1 MQALEPANVGGG
13 KRSNGHKGTCK
24 CPICKNM
31 MKKKSGGNKY
41 LELKKTNSTGTSSV
55 VKGGSKIQALEPASI
70 GGGKRS
76 NGHKTTCKCP
86 ICVNMKH
93 QQVSKKNRRVTRGK
107 RTRRG
112 GDKDDDD
119 DTNDDDTDK
128 DIDDVDTDTND
139 DTDSKKP
146 PSITGGRKKRKGKGN
161 GHKLTCTCPICK
173 NMRKSG
179 TKKGGVKSPY
189 DPEKPKETTTEQIDN
204 MEKGLPTPA
213 GEGAQQNVG
222 GSRRRRSRKS
232 RKTRRRR

>member
-1 MQALEPANVGGG
+1 MQDLKPANVGGG
-13 KRSNGHKGTCK
+13 KRSNGHKADCG

-31 MKKKSGGNKY
+31 MKEKSGGNKY
-41 LELKKTNSTGTSSV
+41 LALKTNSTGTSSV

-70 GGGKRS
+70 GGGKKS
-76 NGHKTTCKCP
+76 NGHKAMCKCP

-93 QQVSKKNRRVTRGK
+93 QQASKKNRRVTRGK

-119 DTNDDDTDK
+119 DTDTNDTDDDDT
-128 DIDDVDTDTND
+128 N
-139 DTDSKKP
+139 
-146 PSITGGRKKRKGKGN
+146 SITGGRKKRKGKGN
-161 GHKLTCTCPICK
+161 GHKPTCKCPICK

-204 MEKGLPTPA
+204 MEKGVPTPA

-222 GSRRRRSRKS
+222 GSRRRRKS